1 MTNKTDGWDLIV
13 VGTDGTARSV
23 RVTHMDSDLW
33 LKICAY
39 VKEHENDVGEWTYKT
54 TGRIAGWR
62 P

>member
-13 VGTDGTARSV
+13 DGPDGTVRSV

-39 VKEHENDVGEWTYKT
+39 VKEHENDVGECNK
-54 TGRIAGWR
+54 GEQ
-62 P
+62 